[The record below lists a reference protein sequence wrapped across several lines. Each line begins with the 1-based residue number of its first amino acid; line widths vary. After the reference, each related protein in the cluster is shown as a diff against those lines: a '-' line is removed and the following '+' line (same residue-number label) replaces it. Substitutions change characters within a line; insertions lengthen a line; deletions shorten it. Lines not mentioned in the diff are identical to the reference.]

1 MSSAPAQRPS
11 VNDDYRTNNFD
22 LIRLFAALQVACV
35 HILSHFKP
43 PGLAVAIVDAALRLF
58 PGVPI
63 FFLISG
69 LLISR
74 SYERCGSVRDYYRN
88 RCLRIF
94 PALWV
99 CLVASIGLV
108 VLDIHTGAVDTIS
121 SGDWITWWAAQM
133 SLFQQYSPHFLHGL
147 RLNGSLWTIPVELE
161 FYLLLP
167 VLYGLFR
174 LRERRGQWLLLGV
187 LAASV
192 AIHWVLIHAEPGSLQ
207 AQYGFLL
214 DTLAPYLWMFLTG
227 VLIQRNWN
235 TLRGWFAGRAHWWLL
250 GYVSAGAI
258 CREYLHI
265 GVGSN
270 DISPAF
276 LLPLAGVVMSCAM
289 SARGLSQRILAH
301 NDISYGTY
309 IYHTLVVAV
318 MLQLGAPGNVTLA
331 AIALGV
337 SAGLG
342 ALSWFCVERPF
353 LRQKRDAL
361 RSVPAAPTPRVVEL
375 PVAGGMRKPA
385 G

>member
-1 MSSAPAQRPS
+1 MTSAPPPPAAH
-11 VNDDYRTNNFD
+11 DDYRANNFD
-22 LIRLFAALQVACV
+22 LIRLFAALQVASV
-35 HILSHFKP
+35 HIIATFKP
-43 PGLAVAIVDAALRLF
+43 AGLAVAIVDAGLRLF

-74 SYERCGSVRDYYRN
+74 SYEHSGSVRDYYRN

-108 VLDIHTGAVDTIS
+108 VLDIHTRAVDTIS

-167 VLYGLFR
+167 VLYGVFR
-174 LRERRGQWLLLGV
+174 LRERRGQWPLLGV
-187 LAASV
+187 FAVSAV
-192 AIHWVLIHAEPGSLQ
+192 IHWQLIRAEPGLLP
-207 AQYGFLL
+207 AKYGFVL

-235 TLRGWFAGRAHWWLL
+235 TLRNWFVGRAHWWLL
-250 GYVSAGAI
+250 GYLFAGAL
-258 CREYLHI
+258 CREYFHI
-265 GVGSN
+265 AVGSN
-270 DISPAF
+270 NISLPF
-276 LLPLAGVVMSCAM
+276 LVPLAGVVMSCAM

-309 IYHTLVVAV
+309 IYHMPVTAV

-331 AIALGV
+331 AIALGI

-361 RSVPAAPTPRVVEL
+361 RSVPAASTQAVGL
-375 PVAGGMRKPA
+375 PMADRIRRPA